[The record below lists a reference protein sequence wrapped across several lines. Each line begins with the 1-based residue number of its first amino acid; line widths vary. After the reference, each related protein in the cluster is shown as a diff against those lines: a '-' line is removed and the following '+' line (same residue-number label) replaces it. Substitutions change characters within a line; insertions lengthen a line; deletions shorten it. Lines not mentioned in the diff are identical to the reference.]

1 MTRQQA
7 SEVIVDTT
15 LRIARAYGRLLSRAD
30 GDPGTTSLAWIGDC
44 EIRMQ
49 ISTRPCSIAVEPIFI
64 LFMFDHGTE
73 KIIDVRAC
81 YNLAEGAA
89 AFDAMVSR

>member
-1 MTRQQA
+1 M
-7 SEVIVDTT
+7 DTT
-15 LRIARAYGRLLSRAD
+15 LRIARAYGRLLS
-30 GDPGTTSLAWIGDC
+30 GDPGTTASLAWIGDC

-49 ISTRPCSIAVEPIFI
+49 LSTRPCSIAVEPIFI

-81 YNLAEGAA
+81 YNLAEGAT